1 GEKLYEEK
9 LMSEEGLKE
18 TENHLIH
25 VAEPIKFDSEEF
37 IKNLRGLLNL
47 AYNNEAAEVVQKIRE
62 TVPTFKG

>member
-1 GEKLYEEK
+1 
-9 LMSEEGLKE
+9 MSEEGLKE

-37 IKNLRGLLNL
+37 IKNLQCLMTL
-47 AYNNEAAEVVQKIRE
+47 AYSNEAPEVVQKIRE